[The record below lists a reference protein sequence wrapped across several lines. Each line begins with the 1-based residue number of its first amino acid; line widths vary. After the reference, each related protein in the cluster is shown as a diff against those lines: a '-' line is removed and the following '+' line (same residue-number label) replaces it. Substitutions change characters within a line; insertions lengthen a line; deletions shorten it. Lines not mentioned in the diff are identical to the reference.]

1 MPNLKLNKTK
11 IAMKN
16 KQLIIISSLIIVFA
30 LSMFSATAQQFR
42 RGGTPRISWA
52 DDTHYYQTQ
61 KDKNGEDIL
70 MLVDAA
76 TGKAKK
82 AKDKPAG
89 FSMPSLRVAVS
100 DGEIYLTNSD
110 TDTRRQLT
118 ANPGLE
124 RNPRFSPDQKRI
136 AFTRDHD
143 LFVIDIETGLERA
156 LTTDGDSLI
165 YNGYASWVYYEEILG
180 RGSRYAAF
188 WWSPDGQKLAFLRFD
203 DHPVPLFTLM
213 RADSLHG
220 APEFTR
226 YPKPGDPNP
235 IVKLGI
241 ADVESGKIVWADFD
255 EKIDQYIAWP
265 FWKPD
270 SEEML
275 IQVLNR
281 DQNHMQFF
289 MVNPD
294 NGSVRKIYDEQR
306 KTWIDFSED
315 IRVLDDG
322 SGYIHRSAKSDWM
335 NLYYYDWDGKLK
347 AQLTDFDFRV
357 NRVNNIDEENGLLYF
372 TATGGNSVESHYFRV
387 NLDGSGL
394 VQLTEGPGSH
404 SVSMS
409 PGGSYLIDT
418 WQNVSQPPII
428 ELRNK
433 KGDLVRVIE
442 KTEFTYDPSKHTK
455 TELVRIPTPDGFNL
469 PATITYP
476 LNFDPGKKYPVIFT
490 IYGGPDAGGV
500 SNRFN
505 SRPSWNAEN
514 GIITFN
520 IAHRASGHFGKKGT
534 DYMWRN
540 LGKWE
545 ILDYAEGVKWLRT
558 KPFVDPKRMG
568 ITGGSYGGYT
578 TAMALTA
585 GAEYWTHGI
594 ANLSVTSWNLY
605 DNVYTERFMDTPE
618 QNPEGYKA
626 GSAMTHADK
635 LVGKLRIVHGEM
647 DDNVHMQNS
656 LQLVS
661 KLQDLGKEFEFMIY
675 PNGRHGWGGA
685 KATHNANE
693 QRKFWMKHFFGK

>member
-1 MPNLKLNKTK
+1 
-11 IAMKN
+11 MKN
-16 KQLIIISSLIIVFA
+16 SNLLSLFSLILILA
-30 LSMFSATAQQFR
+30 LGWTTASAQFM
-42 RGGTPRISWA
+42 RGRPSYIWA
-52 DDTHYYQTQ
+52 DDTHYFQKQ
-61 KDKNGEDIL
+61 KDKNGEDVWMI
-70 MLVDAA
+70 VDAA

-82 AKDKPAG
+82 AKEDPPG
-89 FSMPSLRVAVS
+89 FTRPDLSVRVS
-100 DGEIYLTNSD
+100 NGEVYLNNSKD
-110 TDTRRQLT
+110 DSKRQLT

-124 RNPRFSPDQKRI
+124 RNPRFSPGMDRI

-143 LFVIDIETGLERA
+143 LYVIDVETGLERR
-156 LTTDGDSLI
+156 LTMDGDSLI
-165 YNGYASWVYYEEILG
+165 YNGYASWVYFEEILG

-188 WWSPDGQKLAFLRFD
+188 WWSPDGKKLAFLRFD

-241 ADVESGKIVWADFD
+241 ADVESGKITWADFD
-255 EKIDQYIAWP
+255 ETVDQYIAWP

-294 NGSVRKIYDEQR
+294 DGSVRKVYNEER
-306 KTWIDFSED
+306 KTWIDFFSD
-315 IRVLDDG
+315 LRVLNDG
-322 SGYIHRSAKSDWM
+322 SGYIIRSAKSDWM
-335 NLYYYDWDGKLK
+335 NLYYYDWNGNLK
-347 AQLTDFDFRV
+347 AQLTDLDFRV
-357 NRVNNIDEENGLLYF
+357 NRVSRVDEEKGVVYF
-372 TATGGNSVESHYFRV
+372 TATGENSTESHYFKV

-394 VQLTEGPGSH
+394 TQLTEASGSH
-404 SVSMS
+404 SVILS

-418 WQNVSQPPII
+418 WSSVSQPPIT
-428 ELRNK
+428 ELRDKN
-433 KGDLVRVIE
+433 GDLVRIIDE
-442 KTEFTYDPSKHTK
+442 TEFEYDPAQHTK
-455 TELVRIPTPDGFNL
+455 TELVRISTPDGFNL

-476 LNFDPGKKYPVIFT
+476 LNFDPGKKYPVVFT
-490 IYGGPDAGGV
+490 VYGGPDSKGV

-505 SRPSWNAEN
+505 SRAGWYAQND
-514 GIITFN
+514 IITFS

-545 ILDYAEGVKWLRT
+545 ILDYAEGVKWLRE
-558 KPFVDPKRMG
+558 KPFVDPERMG

-594 ANLSVTSWNLY
+594 ANLSVTSWRLY
-605 DNVYTERFMDTPE
+605 DNVYTERYMDTPE
-618 QNPEGYKA
+618 QNPEGYEA

-661 KLQDLGKEFEFMIY
+661 KLQDLGKDFELMIY
-675 PNGRHGWGGA
+675 PNGRHGWGGP
-685 KATHNANE
+685 KGTHNRD
-693 QRKFWMKHFFGK
+693 QQYKFWLKHFFGE